1 MTHKY
6 FDLGGPIIKS
16 MTAISK
22 YMAHYK
28 TQTFPTMGPNIMPFK
43 AMLKTDAVA
52 PPVLNSKSVVPVL
65 LIVLDP

>member
-1 MTHKY
+1 
-6 FDLGGPIIKS
+6 
-16 MTAISK
+16 MTAISE

-28 TQTFPTMGPNIMPFK
+28 TQTLPTMGPNIMPFK

-65 LIVLDP
+65 LIVLNP